1 MEYACFL
8 VKSMLA
14 NEADSTKK
22 TARQRRTRM
31 RNPKERKKTMTTKMR
46 MKPKA
51 TMMKTRTRMM
61 MKSTVMKKEMAKTW
75 TWPTETRVS
84 F

>member
-1 MEYACFL
+1 MEYACIF
-8 VKSMLA
+8 VMRTVA

-22 TARQRRTRM
+22 TARQRRTKM
-31 RNPKERKKTMTTKMR
+31 RNPKERKTTMTTKMR

-51 TMMKTRTRMM
+51 TTMKTRTRMT
-61 MKSTVMKKEMAKTW
+61 MKSTVMKKEMAKMW